1 MFDNQDKI
9 IQNLKDANCQN
20 NLISKFLELEKS
32 NKVNEQLMLLSIHR
46 KNLLD
51 TLHEN
56 QKRIDC
62 LDYLIFTIKQK
73 GIL

>member
-9 IQNLKDANCQN
+9 IQNLKDANCNN

-32 NKVNEQLMLLSIHR
+32 NKVNEQLKLLSIHR

>member
-9 IQNLKDANCQN
+9 IQNLKDANCNN

-32 NKVNEQLMLLSIHR
+32 NKVNEQLKLRSIHR

-56 QKRIDC
+56 QKQIEC